1 MRAELSALQIAV
13 FTAAQEATQNRRQR
27 AGELLEDATSGFST
41 EARESVRGLI
51 RGYGAM
57 PLNGNRAKH
66 DALQAFMDKLGD
78 VSLGTTSELI
88 GAISA
93 IHKLFPPS

>member
-1 MRAELSALQIAV
+1 
-13 FTAAQEATQNRRQR
+13 
-27 AGELLEDATSGFST
+27 
-41 EARESVRGLI
+41 
-51 RGYGAM
+51 
-57 PLNGNRAKH
+57 
-66 DALQAFMDKLGD
+66 MDKLGD